1 MNRSDAKAVLKW
13 LTGHPPLQELLDRY
27 PDEWEEA
34 GGKLVA
40 ALENAGALT
49 TDEAAASARSDME
62 IWQRRIAQSGHNP
75 KVIES
80 ALPHLIKGRM
90 FLQGLEKCTLA
101 AATGKSSGK
110 IRFNLFNGW
119 IIQRL
124 LFRKGLERKSVSLGW
139 FKVWW
144 PLITQKRF
152 LMPLVQSRGIYCF
165 YSTALIEALAEL
177 IDRRSCLEIAAG
189 DGTLASLLT
198 EAGVPVT
205 ATDNF
210 SWTHAIHY
218 PDRVEKLGAKE
229 ALEKYQPRV
238 VLCSWPP
245 PGNPFEKEVFLTPS
259 VELYVVIGSR
269 YRFAGGNWEA
279 YTCQQ
284 RFDWRADP
292 RLSRFVLPPEL
303 ESSVLVFHRKNS

>member
-1 MNRSDAKAVLKW
+1 MNRSEAKAVLKW
-13 LTGHPPLQELLDRY
+13 LAGHPSLQELMDRY
-27 PDEWEEA
+27 PGEWEEA
-34 GGKLVA
+34 GKKLVA
-40 ALENAGALT
+40 ALEDSKTLT
-49 TDEAAASARSDME
+49 TDEAATRVRSDME

-75 KVIES
+75 QVIAG

-101 AATGKSSGK
+101 AATGKASGK
-110 IRFNLFNGW
+110 IRFNLINGW
-119 IIQRL
+119 IIQGL
-124 LFRKGLERKSVSLGW
+124 LFRKGLERKPVSLGW
-139 FKVWW
+139 FRVWW
-144 PLITQKRF
+144 PLISQKRF

-165 YSTALIEALAEL
+165 YSTALIEALAGL
-177 IDRRSCLEIAAG
+177 IDCRTCLEIAAG

-205 ATDNF
+205 ATDDY
-210 SWTHAIHY
+210 SWTHAIQY

-229 ALEKYQPRV
+229 ALEKYRPRV

-279 YTCQQ
+279 YSRQQ
-284 RFDWRADP
+284 RFDWQVDP
-292 RLSRFVLPPEL
+292 RLSGFVLPPEL
-303 ESSVLVFHRKNS
+303 ESSLLVFHRKK